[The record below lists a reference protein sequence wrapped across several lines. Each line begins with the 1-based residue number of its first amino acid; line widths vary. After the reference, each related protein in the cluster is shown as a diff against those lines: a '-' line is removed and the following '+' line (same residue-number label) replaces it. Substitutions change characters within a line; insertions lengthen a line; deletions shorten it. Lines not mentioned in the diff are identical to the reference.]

1 MDTIKKAYKLK
12 DEPAECRTYHLPRIH
27 HQEMD
32 NTKRFLH
39 HLKYEFSALYKRSN
53 MKCRNRTRMTQYTNA
68 VELPT

>member
-12 DEPAECRTYHLPRIH
+12 DEPAERRTYHLPRIH

-39 HLKYEFSALYKRSN
+39 HLEYEFSALYK
-53 MKCRNRTRMTQYTNA
+53 RNRTRMTQYTNA